1 MNLMKK
7 LILLQESTLKKT
19 VKKLI
24 YLVLILSCFSS
35 YGFAKER
42 WILDKKISEIT
53 FEVPVLLAKN
63 VMGKFNTF
71 DGFVEI
77 DTLDQKNN
85 KAILSVNINS
95 LEMNYKKYKNLILS
109 DIFFN
114 SDKYPIGVIDTKKF
128 AYNNEE
134 KLNLDIELTIKG
146 ITRLVNT
153 ELLVIRLTNDLVQIK
168 SELKFSRNDFNIGT
182 GNWKNTTILKDKI
195 KINSNI
201 FLFKE

>member
-1 MNLMKK
+1 M
-7 LILLQESTLKKT
+7 QESTLKKT

-24 YLVLILSCFSS
+24 YLILILGSFSS
-35 YGFAKER
+35 YGIAKER
-42 WILDKKISEIT
+42 WILDKEISEIT
-53 FEVPVLLAKN
+53 FEVPVLLAEN
-63 VMGKFNTF
+63 VMGKFNTI

-85 KAILSVNINS
+85 KAILSVSINS

-128 AYNNEE
+128 SYNNEE

-146 ITRLVNT
+146 TTRVVNT
-153 ELLVIRLTNDLVQIK
+153 ELLVIKLTNDLVQIK

>member
-7 LILLQESTLKKT
+7 LILLQENILKKT

-24 YLVLILSCFSS
+24 YLILILSCFSS
-35 YGFAKER
+35 YSIAKER

-53 FEVPVLLAKN
+53 FEVPVLLAEN
-63 VMGKFNTF
+63 VIGKFNTI

-85 KAILSVNINS
+85 KAILSVSINS

-109 DIFFN
+109 DIFLY

-134 KLNLDIELTIKG
+134 KINLDIELTIKG
-146 ITRLVNT
+146 TTRVVNT
-153 ELLVIRLTNDLVQIK
+153 ELLVIKLTNDLVQIK
-168 SELKFSRNDFNIGT
+168 SKLKFSRNDFNIGT

>member
-24 YLVLILSCFSS
+24 YIILILSCFSS
-35 YGFAKER
+35 DSIAKEK

-53 FEVPVLLAKN
+53 FEVPVLFATN
-63 VMGKFNTF
+63 VMGTFNIF
-71 DGFVEI
+71 DGYVEI

-85 KAILSVNINS
+85 KAILSVKIDS

-114 SDKYPIGVIDTKKF
+114 SNKYPIGLIDTKKF
-128 AYNNEE
+128 SYSNEE

-146 ITRLVNT
+146 TTKVVNT
-153 ELLVIRLTNDLVQIK
+153 ELLVIKLTNDLVQIK
-168 SELKFSRNDFNIGT
+168 SELKFSRKDFNIGT
-182 GNWKNTTILKDKI
+182 GNWENTTFLKDKI
-195 KINSNI
+195 KIISNL

>member
-1 MNLMKK
+1 MKD
-7 LILLQESTLKKT
+7 KT
-19 VKKLI
+19 IENFKEIGSFFKD
-24 YLVLILSCFSS
+24 
-35 YGFAKER
+35 GFAV
-42 WILDKKISEIT
+42 INLFTKKDI
-53 FEVPVLLAKN
+53 
-63 VMGKFNTF
+63 
-71 DGFVEI
+71 
-77 DTLDQKNN
+77 
-85 KAILSVNINS
+85 
-95 LEMNYKKYKNLILS
+95 NLILS

-146 ITRLVNT
+146 TTRVVNT
-153 ELLVIRLTNDLVQIK
+153 ELLVIKLTNDLVQIK

>member
-7 LILLQESTLKKT
+7 LILLLESTLKKT

-35 YGFAKER
+35 YGIAKER

-153 ELLVIRLTNDLVQIK
+153 ELLVIKLTNDLVQIK

>member
-24 YLVLILSCFSS
+24 YLVLILNCFSS
-35 YGFAKER
+35 YGIAKER

>member
-24 YLVLILSCFSS
+24 YLILILGCFSS
-35 YGFAKER
+35 YGIAKER

-53 FEVPVLLAKN
+53 FEVPVLLAEN
-63 VMGKFNTF
+63 VMGKFNTI

-146 ITRLVNT
+146 TTRVVNT
-153 ELLVIRLTNDLVQIK
+153 ELLVIKLTNDLVQIK

>member
-7 LILLQESTLKKT
+7 LILLLESTLKKT

-35 YGFAKER
+35 YGIAKER

>member
-1 MNLMKK
+1 
-7 LILLQESTLKKT
+7 
-19 VKKLI
+19 
-24 YLVLILSCFSS
+24 
-35 YGFAKER
+35 
-42 WILDKKISEIT
+42 
-53 FEVPVLLAKN
+53 
-63 VMGKFNTF
+63 MGKFNTF

-85 KAILSVNINS
+85 KAIISVNINS

-195 KINSNI
+195 KINANI

>member
-1 MNLMKK
+1 M
-7 LILLQESTLKKT
+7 QESTLKKT

-35 YGFAKER
+35 YGIAKER

-128 AYNNEE
+128 SYNNEE

-146 ITRLVNT
+146 TTRVVNT
-153 ELLVIRLTNDLVQIK
+153 ELLVIKLTNDLVQIK

>member
-1 MNLMKK
+1 ML
-7 LILLQESTLKKT
+7 ESTLKKT

-35 YGFAKER
+35 YGIAKER

-195 KINSNI
+195 KINANI

>member
-1 MNLMKK
+1 M
-7 LILLQESTLKKT
+7 QESTLKKT

-24 YLVLILSCFSS
+24 YLILILGCFSS
-35 YGFAKER
+35 YGIAKER
-42 WILDKKISEIT
+42 WILDKEISEIT
-53 FEVPVLLAKN
+53 FEVPVLLAEN
-63 VMGKFNTF
+63 VMGKFNNI

-109 DIFFN
+109 DIFLY

-134 KLNLDIELTIKG
+134 KINLDIELTIKG
-146 ITRLVNT
+146 TTRVVNT
-153 ELLVIRLTNDLVQIK
+153 ELLVIKLTNDLVQIK

>member
-24 YLVLILSCFSS
+24 YLILILGSFSS
-35 YGFAKER
+35 YGIAKEK
-42 WILDKKISEIT
+42 WILDKEISEIT
-53 FEVPVLLAKN
+53 FEVPVLLAEN
-63 VMGKFNTF
+63 VMGKFNTI

-146 ITRLVNT
+146 TTRVVNT
-153 ELLVIRLTNDLVQIK
+153 ELLVIKLTNDLVQIK

>member
-24 YLVLILSCFSS
+24 YLILILGSFSS
-35 YGFAKER
+35 YGIAKEK
-42 WILDKKISEIT
+42 WILDKEISEIT
-53 FEVPVLLAKN
+53 FEVPVLLAEN
-63 VMGKFNTF
+63 VIGKFNTI
-71 DGFVEI
+71 DGYVEI
-77 DTLDQKNN
+77 DTIDQKNN
-85 KAILSVNINS
+85 KAILSVKIDS

-128 AYNNEE
+128 SYNNEE

-146 ITRLVNT
+146 TTRVVNT
-153 ELLVIRLTNDLVQIK
+153 ELLVIKLTNDLVQIK

-195 KINSNI
+195 KINANI

>member
-24 YLVLILSCFSS
+24 YLILILGCFSS
-35 YGFAKER
+35 YGIAKER
-42 WILDKKISEIT
+42 WILDKEISEIT
-53 FEVPVLLAKN
+53 FEVPVLLAEN
-63 VMGKFNTF
+63 VMGKFNNI

-128 AYNNEE
+128 SYNNEE

-146 ITRLVNT
+146 TTRVVNT
-153 ELLVIRLTNDLVQIK
+153 ELLVIKLTNDLVQIK

>member
-1 MNLMKK
+1 
-7 LILLQESTLKKT
+7 LKKT

-35 YGFAKER
+35 YGIAKER

-53 FEVPVLLAKN
+53 FEVPVLFAKN

>member
-7 LILLQESTLKKT
+7 LILLQESTLKRT

-24 YLVLILSCFSS
+24 YLILILGCFSS
-35 YGFAKER
+35 YSIAKER
-42 WILDKKISEIT
+42 WILDNKISEIT
-53 FEVPVLLAKN
+53 FEVPVLFAEN
-63 VMGKFNTF
+63 VMGKFNTI

-77 DTLDQKNN
+77 DTLDKKNN

-128 AYNNEE
+128 SYNNEE

-146 ITRLVNT
+146 TTRVVNA
-153 ELLVIRLTNDLVQIK
+153 ELLVIKLTNDLVQIK

>member
-1 MNLMKK
+1 M
-7 LILLQESTLKKT
+7 QESTLKKT

-24 YLVLILSCFSS
+24 YLILILGCFSS
-35 YGFAKER
+35 YGIAKER
-42 WILDKKISEIT
+42 WILDKEISEIT
-53 FEVPVLLAKN
+53 FEVPVLLAEN
-63 VMGKFNTF
+63 VMGKFNNI

-146 ITRLVNT
+146 TTKVVKT
-153 ELLVIRLTNDLVQIK
+153 ELLVIKLTNDLVQIK

-195 KINSNI
+195 KIMSNI

>member
-24 YLVLILSCFSS
+24 YLILILGCFSS
-35 YGFAKER
+35 YGIAKER
-42 WILDKKISEIT
+42 WILDKEISEIT
-53 FEVPVLLAKN
+53 FEVPVLLAEN
-63 VMGKFNTF
+63 VMGKFNTI

-109 DIFFN
+109 DIFLY

-134 KLNLDIELTIKG
+134 KINLDIELTIKG
-146 ITRLVNT
+146 TTRVVNT
-153 ELLVIRLTNDLVQIK
+153 ELLVIKLTNDLVQIK

>member
-24 YLVLILSCFSS
+24 YLILILGCFSS
-35 YGFAKER
+35 YGIAKER
-42 WILDKKISEIT
+42 WILDKEISEIT
-53 FEVPVLLAKN
+53 FEVPVLLAEN
-63 VMGKFNTF
+63 VMGKFNTIN
-71 DGFVEI
+71 GFVEI

-109 DIFFN
+109 DIFLY

-134 KLNLDIELTIKG
+134 KINLDIELTIKG
-146 ITRLVNT
+146 TTRVVNT
-153 ELLVIRLTNDLVQIK
+153 ELLVIKLTNDLVQIK

-195 KINSNI
+195 KINTNI

>member
-1 MNLMKK
+1 M
-7 LILLQESTLKKT
+7 QESILKKT

-24 YLVLILSCFSS
+24 YLILILGCFSS
-35 YGFAKER
+35 YGIAKER

-53 FEVPVLLAKN
+53 FEVPVLLAEN
-63 VMGKFNTF
+63 VMGKFNTI

-77 DTLDQKNN
+77 DTLNQKNN
-85 KAILSVNINS
+85 KAILSVKIDS
-95 LEMNYKKYKNLILS
+95 LDMNYKKYKNLILS

-146 ITRLVNT
+146 TTKVVKT
-153 ELLVIRLTNDLVQIK
+153 ELLVIKLTNDLVQIK

-195 KINSNI
+195 KIISNL

>member
-1 MNLMKK
+1 M
-7 LILLQESTLKKT
+7 QESTLKKT

-24 YLVLILSCFSS
+24 YLILILGSFSS
-35 YGFAKER
+35 YGIAKEK
-42 WILDKKISEIT
+42 WILDKEISEIT
-53 FEVPVLLAKN
+53 FEVPVLLAEN
-63 VMGKFNTF
+63 VIGKFNTI
-71 DGFVEI
+71 DGYVEI
-77 DTLDQKNN
+77 DTIDQKNN
-85 KAILSVNINS
+85 KAILSVKIDS

-128 AYNNEE
+128 SYNNEE

-146 ITRLVNT
+146 TTRVVNT
-153 ELLVIRLTNDLVQIK
+153 ELLVIKLTNDLVQIK

>member
-1 MNLMKK
+1 M
-7 LILLQESTLKKT
+7 QESTLKKT

-24 YLVLILSCFSS
+24 YLILILSCFSS
-35 YGFAKER
+35 YSIAKER
-42 WILDKKISEIT
+42 WILDKQISEIT
-53 FEVPVLLAKN
+53 FEVPVLLAEN
-63 VMGKFNTF
+63 VIGKFNTI

-128 AYNNEE
+128 SYNNEE

-146 ITRLVNT
+146 TTRVVNT
-153 ELLVIRLTNDLVQIK
+153 ELLVIKLTNDLVQIK

>member
-7 LILLQESTLKKT
+7 LILLQENILKKT

-24 YLVLILSCFSS
+24 YLILILSCFSS
-35 YGFAKER
+35 YSIAKER
-42 WILDKKISEIT
+42 WILDNKISEIT
-53 FEVPVLLAKN
+53 FEVPVLFAEN
-63 VMGKFNTF
+63 VMGKFNTI

-77 DTLDQKNN
+77 DTLDKKNN

-128 AYNNEE
+128 SYNNEE

-146 ITRLVNT
+146 TTRVVNT
-153 ELLVIRLTNDLVQIK
+153 ELLVIKLTNDLVQIK

>member
-7 LILLQESTLKKT
+7 LILLLESTLKKT

-35 YGFAKER
+35 YGIAKER

-128 AYNNEE
+128 SYNNEE

-146 ITRLVNT
+146 TTRVVNT
-153 ELLVIRLTNDLVQIK
+153 ELLVIKLTNDLVQIK

>member
-24 YLVLILSCFSS
+24 YLILILGCFSS
-35 YGFAKER
+35 YGIAKER
-42 WILDKKISEIT
+42 WILDKEISEIT
-53 FEVPVLLAKN
+53 FEVPVLLAEN
-63 VMGKFNTF
+63 VMGKFNNI

-146 ITRLVNT
+146 TTRVVNT
-153 ELLVIRLTNDLVQIK
+153 ELLVIKLTNDLVQIK

-182 GNWKNTTILKDKI
+182 GNWKNTTILNDKI

>member
-1 MNLMKK
+1 M
-7 LILLQESTLKKT
+7 QESTLKKT

-24 YLVLILSCFSS
+24 YLILILGCFSS
-35 YGFAKER
+35 YSIAKER

-53 FEVPVLLAKN
+53 FEVPVLLAEN
-63 VMGKFNTF
+63 VIGKFNTI

-128 AYNNEE
+128 SYNNEE

-146 ITRLVNT
+146 TTRVVNT
-153 ELLVIRLTNDLVQIK
+153 ELLVIKLTNDLVQIK

>member
-1 MNLMKK
+1 MKK

-35 YGFAKER
+35 YGIAKER

-63 VMGKFNTF
+63 VMGKFNNF

-182 GNWKNTTILKDKI
+182 GNWKNTTILKDKV

>member
-35 YGFAKER
+35 YGIAKER

-114 SDKYPIGVIDTKKF
+114 SDKYPIGIIDTKKF

-146 ITRLVNT
+146 TTRVVNT
-153 ELLVIRLTNDLVQIK
+153 ELLVIKLTNDLVQIK

>member
-1 MNLMKK
+1 M
-7 LILLQESTLKKT
+7 QESTLKKT

-24 YLVLILSCFSS
+24 YLILILGCFSS
-35 YGFAKER
+35 YGIAKER
-42 WILDKKISEIT
+42 WILDKEISEIT
-53 FEVPVLLAKN
+53 FEVPVLLAEN
-63 VMGKFNTF
+63 VMGKFNSI

-146 ITRLVNT
+146 TTRVVNT
-153 ELLVIRLTNDLVQIK
+153 ELLVIKLTNDLVQIK

-195 KINSNI
+195 KINANI
-201 FLFKE
+201 FMFKE

>member
-19 VKKLI
+19 FKKLI
-24 YLVLILSCFSS
+24 YLILILGSFSS
-35 YGFAKER
+35 YGIAKEK
-42 WILDKKISEIT
+42 WILDKEISEIT
-53 FEVPVLLAKN
+53 FEVPVLLAEN
-63 VMGKFNTF
+63 VVGKFNTIN
-71 DGFVEI
+71 GFVEI

>member
-1 MNLMKK
+1 M
-7 LILLQESTLKKT
+7 QESTLKKT

-35 YGFAKER
+35 YGIAKER

-109 DIFFN
+109 DIFLY

-134 KLNLDIELTIKG
+134 KINLDIELTIKG
-146 ITRLVNT
+146 TTRVVNT
-153 ELLVIRLTNDLVQIK
+153 ELLVIKLTNDLVQIK

-182 GNWKNTTILKDKI
+182 GNWKNTTILNDKI

>member
-7 LILLQESTLKKT
+7 LILLQENILKKT

-24 YLVLILSCFSS
+24 YLILILSCFSS
-35 YGFAKER
+35 YSIAKER
-42 WILDKKISEIT
+42 WILDKQISEIT
-53 FEVPVLLAKN
+53 FEVPVLLAEN
-63 VMGKFNTF
+63 VIGKFNTI

-146 ITRLVNT
+146 TTRVVNT
-153 ELLVIRLTNDLVQIK
+153 ELLVIKLTNDLVQIK

-195 KINSNI
+195 KINANI
-201 FLFKE
+201 FMFKE

>member
-1 MNLMKK
+1 
-7 LILLQESTLKKT
+7 
-19 VKKLI
+19 
-24 YLVLILSCFSS
+24 
-35 YGFAKER
+35 
-42 WILDKKISEIT
+42 
-53 FEVPVLLAKN
+53 
-63 VMGKFNTF
+63 MGKFNTF

-114 SDKYPIGVIDTKKF
+114 SDKYPIGIIDTKKF

-146 ITRLVNT
+146 ITRL
-153 ELLVIRLTNDLVQIK
+153 
-168 SELKFSRNDFNIGT
+168 
-182 GNWKNTTILKDKI
+182 
-195 KINSNI
+195 
-201 FLFKE
+201 

>member
-7 LILLQESTLKKT
+7 LILLQENILKKT

-24 YLVLILSCFSS
+24 YLILILSCFSS
-35 YGFAKER
+35 YSIAKER
-42 WILDKKISEIT
+42 WILDKQISEIT
-53 FEVPVLLAKN
+53 FEVPVLLAEN
-63 VMGKFNTF
+63 VIGKFNTI

-146 ITRLVNT
+146 TTRVVNT
-153 ELLVIRLTNDLVQIK
+153 ELLVIKLTNDLVQIK

>member
-7 LILLQESTLKKT
+7 LILLQENILKKT

-24 YLVLILSCFSS
+24 YLILILSCFSS
-35 YGFAKER
+35 YSIAKER
-42 WILDKKISEIT
+42 WILDNKISEIT
-53 FEVPVLLAKN
+53 FEVPVLFAEN
-63 VMGKFNTF
+63 VMGKFNTI

-77 DTLDQKNN
+77 DTLDKKNN

-128 AYNNEE
+128 SYNNEE

-146 ITRLVNT
+146 TTRVVNA
-153 ELLVIRLTNDLVQIK
+153 ELLVIKLTNDLVQIK

>member
-1 MNLMKK
+1 M
-7 LILLQESTLKKT
+7 QESTLKKT

-24 YLVLILSCFSS
+24 YLILILGCFSS
-35 YGFAKER
+35 YGIAKER